1 MRDSRIAGFYRLS
14 IPDRIARLEE
24 LGCLSA
30 ADAARLRDGRHV
42 LAAAAADRMIEN
54 VVGVFGLPFAIAPN
68 FVVNGRE
75 HVVPL
80 VVVR

>member
-30 ADAARLRDGRHV
+30 ADAARLRD
-42 LAAAAADRMIEN
+42 AAMYWRPL
-54 VVGVFGLPFAIAPN
+54 LPIA
-68 FVVNGRE
+68 
-75 HVVPL
+75 
-80 VVVR
+80 